1 MIETERGRFTPLVM
15 PATGGMG
22 RECKDFYS
30 HLPEMISSRRGT
42 GYNITVAKITLS
54 LIKSIGICLR
64 GGHSVFCIDPIG
76 TFSRICIRQ

>member
-42 GYNITVAKITLS
+42 GYNITVA
-54 LIKSIGICLR
+54 
-64 GGHSVFCIDPIG
+64 
-76 TFSRICIRQ
+76 